1 MTRHPMLT
9 VLMVVVGVILL
20 LPGVCAAAFMSD
32 GLPRGPD
39 ALTFYGLWALC
50 FLVSGGGAFLLY
62 RAFRKPQAP
71 RP

>member
-1 MTRHPMLT
+1 MLT

-39 ALTFYGLWALC
+39 ALTFYGLWALWALC

-71 RP
+71 PP